1 MPLFALGDQKIKH
14 LPLRMLAAVMAPL
27 VLGGCGLPVG
37 VQIASLFADGISLLT
52 TEKTLTDHGISAI
65 TSQDCAVWR
74 GIKGEEVCQDKPFDP
89 DEVAGLEDS
98 PLEEYEDSAED
109 GEETAGNTAE
119 DTPTAEP
126 GPPGPVVKSFALA
139 ANTDTAAEDA
149 PAQDAPA
156 AAPAAA
162 PVTADRPKTP
172 EAPAPGHYHAKAKG
186 GAFYVIA
193 SYRRLGYA
201 RRFVQGQS
209 EWVTKIIAGT
219 ASGRA
224 VYRVAIGPVTN
235 IHRRYVRTRLI
246 KDGYPDVWM
255 LRLKNPKVVVELA
268 ALN

>member
-1 MPLFALGDQKIKH
+1 MPLFALGDQKINH

-27 VLGGCGLPVG
+27 ALGGCGLPVG
-37 VQIASLFADGISLLT
+37 FQIASLFADGFSLLT

-65 TSQDCAVWR
+65 TEQDCAVWR
-74 GIKGEEVCQDKPFDP
+74 GLKGEEVCQDEAFDP
-89 DEVAGLEDS
+89 DDVAGLEDA
-98 PLEEYEDSAED
+98 PLAER
-109 GEETAGNTAE
+109 E
-119 DTPTAEP
+119 
-126 GPPGPVVKSFALA
+126 
-139 ANTDTAAEDA
+139 DTAALPGE
-149 PAQDAPA
+149 
-156 AAPAAA
+156 
-162 PVTADRPKTP
+162 P
-172 EAPAPGHYHAKAKG
+172 EAPAKPVRSPAPAAPAQVAANNAVPEDGETTPPRAPKALPSVRYEAKAKG

-224 VYRVAIGPVTN
+224 VYRVAIGPVAN

-255 LRLKNPKVVVELA
+255 LRLKNPKVVVELT
-268 ALN
+268 ALDEVDKSFH

>member
-14 LPLRMLAAVMAPL
+14 LPFRMLAAVMAPL

-37 VQIASLFADGISLLT
+37 FQIASLFADGFSLLT

-65 TSQDCAVWR
+65 TEQDCAVWR
-74 GIKGEEVCQDKPFDP
+74 GLKGEEVCQDEAFDP
-89 DEVAGLEDS
+89 DDVAD
-98 PLEEYEDSAED
+98 P
-109 GEETAGNTAE
+109 
-119 DTPTAEP
+119 
-126 GPPGPVVKSFALA
+126 
-139 ANTDTAAEDA
+139 EDA
-149 PAQDAPA
+149 PLAEPEDAAALPVEPEA
-156 AAPAAA
+156 PEKPVRSSAPAAPAASAQVAANNPVPVDGETTPPPVPTA
-162 PVTADRPKTP
+162 PKALPSVRY
-172 EAPAPGHYHAKAKG
+172 EAKAKG

-201 RRFVQGQS
+201 RRLAQGQS

-224 VYRVAIGPVTN
+224 VYRVAIGPVAN

-268 ALN
+268 ALDEVSKSFH